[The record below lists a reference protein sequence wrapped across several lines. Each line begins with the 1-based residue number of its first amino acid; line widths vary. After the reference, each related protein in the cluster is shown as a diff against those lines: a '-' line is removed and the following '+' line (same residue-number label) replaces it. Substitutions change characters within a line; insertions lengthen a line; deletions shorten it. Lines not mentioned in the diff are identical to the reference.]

1 MAGVKTNVSAPPN
14 TPGHWSLPGE
24 LLALPVPT
32 RDTFLDG
39 FHRPFPGA
47 RGLVVF
53 VHGMGSNFYRSPL
66 KKAFLALGREHGLG
80 VLSFDN
86 AGAGRGTED
95 ERFRDCLADLDAVRA
110 FARDAGY
117 AKLVLAGHS
126 TGCQKI
132 AFWQAMRRAKEVA
145 GLVLLAPADDYAC
158 QRAAFGRRF
167 AAVVARARKAV
178 AEGRGAETF
187 PCGYERFSF
196 RRFLSVADPRREEA
210 GMFRYDGPLT
220 RFRRIVSPVFAVFG
234 EEEEFAPLPPA
245 EMLARLAKATASRDW
260 CDWLVPG
267 AGHSFA
273 GAESE
278 VARAVLEWA
287 VEAVDAP

>member
-1 MAGVKTNVSAPPN
+1 MRRVKKDVAVPPAPPAY
-14 TPGHWSLPGE
+14 WSLPGE
-24 LLALPVPT
+24 LVAIPVP
-32 RDTFLDG
+32 RSRRLLDG
-39 FHRPFPGA
+39 FHRPYPGA
-47 RGLVVF
+47 TALGVF
-53 VHGMGSNFYRSPL
+53 VHGMGSSFYRSPL
-66 KKAFLALGREHGLG
+66 KKAFLALAREHGMG
-80 VLSFDN
+80 FLSFDN

-110 FARDAGY
+110 FARAAGY
-117 AKLVLAGHS
+117 AKLVLVGHS

-132 AFWQAMRRAKEVA
+132 AFWQSMRRAPEVA
-145 GLVLLAPADDYAC
+145 GLVLLAPADDFAC

-167 AAVVARARKAV
+167 AATVARARKAV

-220 RFRRIVSPVFAVFG
+220 RFRRIKTPMFAVFG
-234 EEEEFAPLPPA
+234 ECEEFAPLPPE
-245 EMLARLAKATASRDW
+245 EMLSRLARATASRDW

-267 AGHSFA
+267 AGHSFE

-287 VEAVDAP
+287 KEAVDAD